1 MDFFMQIFG
10 KIVSFLP
17 NSFLLTA
24 LVTYDEE
31 LEPFYDLLSYVNW
44 FIPFDILVA
53 IFSGWA
59 AAMLSG
65 VIGFHFFRKL

>member
-1 MDFFMQIFG
+1 MDFFMQLFG
-10 KIVSFLP
+10 KIISFLP

-24 LVTYDEE
+24 LVTYDDE
-31 LEPFYDLLSYVNW
+31 LQPFYELLSYVNW